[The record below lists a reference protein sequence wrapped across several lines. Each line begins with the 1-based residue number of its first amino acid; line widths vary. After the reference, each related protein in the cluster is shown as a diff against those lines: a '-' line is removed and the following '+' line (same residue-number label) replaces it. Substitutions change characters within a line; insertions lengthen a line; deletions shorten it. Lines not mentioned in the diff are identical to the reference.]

1 MLEHTRRLLLALF
14 HRASR
19 SVRRAGRV
27 LSMRPPMIG
36 TCRISG
42 IAAALLLALP
52 LAARAQLHAYGAAAP
67 EARFVLIANSAN
79 AVSALPR
86 HEASKL
92 FLGKRAK
99 WPNGATAQPVDLVE
113 SSAVRRRFSTEIHG
127 MGVQNVKSFWQ
138 KAVLSGKG
146 EPPPERATDADV
158 IAYVKANPNALGYVG
173 SATAADGVKILN
185 VIP

>member
-1 MLEHTRRLLLALF
+1 
-14 HRASR
+14 
-19 SVRRAGRV
+19 
-27 LSMRPPMIG
+27 MIR

-52 LAARAQLHAYGAAAP
+52 LAASAQLHAYGATPP

-79 AVSALPR
+79 AVSMLQR

-92 FLGKRAK
+92 FLGKHTK
-99 WPNGATAQPVDLVE
+99 WPNGAAAQPVDLVE
-113 SSAVRRRFSTEIHG
+113 SSAVRRRFSADVHG

-138 KAVLSGKG
+138 KAVSSGKG

-158 IAYVKANPNALGYVG
+158 IAFVKANPNALGYVG
-173 SATAADGVKILN
+173 SATAADGVKILT
-185 VIP
+185 VTP